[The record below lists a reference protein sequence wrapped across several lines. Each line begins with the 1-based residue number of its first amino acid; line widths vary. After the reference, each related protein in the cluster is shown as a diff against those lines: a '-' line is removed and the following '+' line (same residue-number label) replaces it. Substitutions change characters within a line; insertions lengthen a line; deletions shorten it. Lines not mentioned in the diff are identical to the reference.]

1 MSSKSKK
8 PFRLM
13 TIPLFLILVIW
24 MAMVAAGCGSAAQG
38 SNTVE
43 TFNATLKPLADQS
56 AAALT
61 TVAQTESSCYDDIT
75 KIFPA
80 GLLNL
85 QIVSLQSIGSDKSKE
100 LAACGPKLT
109 QANATLGIAINGL
122 KAVILPAGCDSCK
135 NGLDTLNA
143 AVNDAE
149 KNVAQSI
156 DLINFGSAILAARDD
171 EMNKLMAIP
180 NLGDNI
186 ITEHEMINMYR
197 SQAAAYTAAIAKWK
211 TFKEPEFADKIQAVI
226 DAKQAQADIA
236 NKQADDQSMMQILE
250 VQMAIGQEE
259 SDALQRS
266 MNAES
271 QLFQAI
277 QDKLLGLKNSIDR
290 DKASA
295 DRVAGNLTQNG
306 ATTKN

>member
-24 MAMVAAGCGSAAQG
+24 MAMIAAGCGSAAQG

-85 QIVSLQSIGSDKSKE
+85 QIAPLQSIGSDKAKE

-122 KAVILPAGCDSCK
+122 KAVVLPPGCDTCK
-135 NGLDTLNA
+135 NGLVTLNA
-143 AVNDAE
+143 AVNDAD
-149 KNVAQSI
+149 KNVVQSI
-156 DLINFGSAILAARDD
+156 DLINFDSAILAARDD

-180 NLGDNI
+180 NPGDNV
-186 ITEHEMINMYR
+186 TEQEIFNVYN
-197 SQAAAYTAAIAKWK
+197 SQAAAYTAAMAKWK

-236 NKQADDQSMMQILE
+236 NKQANDQSMIQE

-259 SDALQRS
+259 SVALQRS

-277 QDKLLGLKNSIDR
+277 QDKLLGLKNSIDQ

-306 ATTKN
+306 TTTKN